1 MKDGKLGITP
11 GDLPMIYDE
20 MRFDLE
26 IFMDENHNIDGETI
40 LDSNGTLKKDLRFKY
55 NKLRK
60 KL

>member
-1 MKDGKLGITP
+1 
-11 GDLPMIYDE
+11 

-26 IFMDENHNIDGETI
+26 NFIDDNYNIDGESI
-40 LDSNGTLKKDLRFKY
+40 LDNNGTLKKDLRFKY

>member
-1 MKDGKLGITP
+1 MKDGKLGI
-11 GDLPMIYDE
+11 DLSNLPMIYDD

-26 IFMDENHNIDGETI
+26 NFIDDNYNIDGESI
-40 LDSNGTLKKDLRFKY
+40 LDNNGTLKKDLRFKY